1 MDTPTQGRFPVL
13 PIRDTVIFP
22 RVAIPL
28 KIGRPASRAA
38 VARALEKGG
47 EWILAVA
54 QKPEVHGRSEANGR
68 DPEVKEADLYRVGTL
83 CKIDKVKGDESEGYQ
98 LFVRGVS
105 RFKLLELEE
114 VVEGG
119 KRWFEAQA
127 EPWQDVADAD
137 ESTGD
142 ALIESLKR
150 LVGEILEL
158 VPADTRGL
166 KELLASIHEPVFLMD
181 LCAAHLEIA
190 TEKKQALLETVSLK
204 TRALM
209 LLGELQKQKE
219 ALEVQGEIRDKLS
232 HKMGKL
238 QREALLREQ
247 MKTIREELGEE
258 GEQKDQDD
266 FRMKIDQ
273 AGMTEDARKVAL
285 DELKRL
291 EAIGTSSPES
301 HVIRNY
307 LDLLCALPWSKP
319 IPAKGSEGAGGTGG
333 SSDESIAGLD
343 LTTARA
349 TLDAD
354 HFGLDRIK
362 KRIIQH
368 LAVMKLKKTS
378 RGSILLFVGPPGV
391 GKTSLGE
398 SIARAMGRKFVRGSL
413 GGVRDDAEIRGHR
426 RTYVGAMPGRIIQ
439 AIKRA
444 GNNNPVFLLD
454 EIDKMGRG
462 FQGDPAS
469 ALLEVLD
476 PEQNATFLDHYLDVP
491 FDLSKVFFIATANS
505 LESIP
510 GPLLD
515 RMEVIE
521 LSGYT
526 TAEKLHIARRHLI
539 PKQYK
544 EFGLNDSQLEFGDEE
559 IKRLITQYT
568 REAGVR
574 GLQRQIA
581 SICRA
586 ATERVVNAQ
595 LAPGTMLPIRVDAA
609 LIEDT
614 LGGERF
620 NHEEA
625 AHVNPPG
632 VVTGLAWTPLGGEIL
647 FVEGSLMPG
656 QGRLT
661 LTGQLGDVMKESAHI
676 ALSLVRSKLPS
687 MVAFD
692 YDKRD
697 LHIHVPAGAIPKD
710 GPSAGVTM
718 LTAIASLFSGK
729 AVSPRLAMT
738 GEITLRGAVTPVGGI
753 KEKLIGAHRAGI
765 ERVILPMR
773 NKRDL
778 KDVPE
783 EIRSQLKIDFAET
796 AADVLRLAL
805 GLEPEALE
813 KIAS

>member
-13 PIRDTVIFP
+13 PVRDTVIFP

-28 KIGRPASRAA
+28 RIGRPASRAA
-38 VARALEKGG
+38 VARALERG
-47 EWILAVA
+47 EQWILAVA
-54 QKPEVHGRSEANGR
+54 QKPESHGGDADAKG
-68 DPEVKEADLYRVGTL
+68 ADLYRVGTL
-83 CKIDKVKGDESEGYQ
+83 CKIDKVKGNEAEGYQ
-98 LFVRGVS
+98 LLVRGVA
-105 RFKLLELEE
+105 RFKMLELEE
-114 VVEGG
+114 IVEGDR
-119 KRWFEAQA
+119 RWFEADA
-127 EPWQDVADAD
+127 EPWLDVTDAD

-142 ALIESLKR
+142 ALIASLKR
-150 LVGEILEL
+150 LVGEILDL

-166 KELLASIHEPVFLMD
+166 KELLESIHEPSFLMD

-190 TEKKQALLETVSLK
+190 SEKKQELLETVSLK
-204 TRALM
+204 GRALM

-247 MKTIREELGEE
+247 LKTIREELGEE

-266 FRMKIDQ
+266 FRVKIEQ
-273 AGMTEDARKVAL
+273 AGMPEGARKVAL

-301 HVIRNY
+301 HVVRNY

-319 IPAKGSEGAGGTGG
+319 GKDQSFAE
-333 SSDESIAGLD
+333 LD
-343 LTTARA
+343 LAAARA

-362 KRIIQH
+362 KRIIQQ
-368 LAVMKLKKTS
+368 LAVMKLKKSS

-444 GNNNPVFLLD
+444 ESNNPVFLLD

-526 TAEKLHIARRHLI
+526 TAEKLHIARNHLV

-544 EFGLNDSQLEFGDEE
+544 EFGLERSQLEFGEE
-559 IKRLITQYT
+559 ALKRLITHYT

-586 ATERVVNAQ
+586 ATERVVAAQNAPE
-595 LAPGTMLPIRVDAA
+595 ATLPVHVDAA

-625 AHVNPPG
+625 ASANPPG
-632 VVTGLAWTPLGGEIL
+632 VVTGLAWTPMGGEIL
-647 FVEGSLMPG
+647 FVEGGLMPG
-656 QGRLT
+656 QGKLT

-687 MVAFD
+687 MMAFD

-718 LTAIASLFSGK
+718 LTTIASLFSGK
-729 AVSPRLAMT
+729 AVSPKLAMT

-765 ERVILPMR
+765 ERVILPKR
-773 NKRDL
+773 NERDL

-783 EIRSQLKIDFAET
+783 EVRSQLKIEFAET

-805 GLEPEALE
+805 GLDTEALE